1 MAWVE
6 WVAWVEWECNRSHSF
21 KNSKRAVFTA
31 LFFIKKNIQQLKSI
45 LSLNNEKIKFG
56 EVRLKELS
64 LNLKTKNK
72 LKFTK
77 EDIKVIRKDAKFF
90 FSEYNYSKQ
99 VPKIFL
105 K

>member
-1 MAWVE
+1 MIE
-6 WVAWVEWECNRSHSF
+6 EYN
-21 KNSKRAVFTA
+21 
-31 LFFIKKNIQQLKSI
+31 
-45 LSLNNEKIKFG
+45 
-56 EVRLKELS
+56 

-77 EDIKVIRKDAKFF
+77 EDIKVIQKEAKFF

-99 VPKIFL
+99 VPKLFL